1 MTAISKLPRVGVV
14 GVGNMGGGMARRLLS
29 LGGWVGA
36 HDLDHQKTQ
45 HMQSFG
51 AQVLASA
58 RDVAINSEV
67 VILCVVDAP
76 ECWQVLQGPAGLLAG
91 LRAGQTVI
99 LCPTI
104 APEDVAALAVPLLAA
119 GVRVIDAPMSGGPAR
134 ALDGS
139 MSLMVACAQATYEQH
154 LPLLQALS
162 SRLFFISERLGDGA
176 RTKLVN
182 NLLAG
187 INLAG
192 AAEVMALA
200 LRLGLD
206 GATTLAVIGQS
217 SGQSW
222 IGNDRMQRAL
232 ANDYAPRAHMT
243 LLAKDTGLAVAA
255 AQQAG
260 FEGLLGPMTSQ
271 LFRHALDSGLASEDD
286 AALLKLLRNGAPK
299 MGA

>member
-1 MTAISKLPRVGVV
+1 MTAVFKSPRVGVV
-14 GVGNMGGGMARRLLS
+14 GVGNMGGGMARRLLG
-29 LGGWVGA
+29 LGWSVGV
-36 HDLDHQKTQ
+36 HDLDMQKMQ
-45 HMQSFG
+45 DMQSFG
-51 AQVLASA
+51 AIPLACSK
-58 RDVAINSEV
+58 DVAINNEV
-67 VILCVVDAP
+67 VVVCVVDAAQ
-76 ECWQVLQGPAGLLAG
+76 CWQVLSGPMGLLEG
-91 LRAGQTVI
+91 VQAGQTVI

-104 APEDVAALAVPLLAA
+104 APEDVDALAAPLIAA
-119 GVRVIDAPMSGGPAR
+119 GVQVIDAPMSGGPAR

-139 MSLMVACAQATYEQH
+139 MSLMVACDPATYKQQ

-162 SRLFFISERLGDGA
+162 SRLFRISERLGDGA

-206 GATTLAVIGQS
+206 GPTTLAVIAQS

-222 IGNDRMQRAL
+222 IGSDRMHRAL
-232 ANDYAPRAHMT
+232 QDDYAPRAHMT
-243 LLAKDTGLAVAA
+243 LLAKDTGLAVSA
-255 AQQAG
+255 AQKVG
-260 FEGLLGPMTSQ
+260 FEGLLGPLTSQ
-271 LFRHALDSGLASEDD
+271 LFKHALDSGLAGEDD
-286 AALLKLLRNGAPK
+286 AALLKLLKDGAPK